1 MALIAKAV
9 RVYLSTGCAKTA
21 AQVVCLENVPDLSV
35 HPVLQRMSEADE
47 EEVASLNREDL
58 VSSLMDGSGV
68 SSGLVTL
75 NNTAQV
81 PYEILFHQILQKAQ
95 GN

>member
-35 HPVLQRMSEADE
+35 HPVLQRMSEAD